1 MVKNLA
7 ILISKHFCQ
16 ENGIIHNFTVPY
28 NPSQNGKVE
37 RLNGILISSA
47 KALLNEAKLSR
58 HFWEYAVDT
67 ANFIHNR
74 LPHQGNENK
83 VPYEILYKKSVNYN
97 IFRVFGCR
105 VYFYVPK
112 ELRSKFD
119 NNAHP
124 GVFIGYCN
132 NTNAYKIFD
141 LIYNKIVTART
152 VEFMENE
159 PGNLLLYHF
168 PTNNEFRESSHIKF
182 LKQYPHSNQSIYLDN
197 KSDINIKSKENKM
210 NNNIANNNQIFHIP
224 DNTRNN
230 NMNNNISNNINN
242 KPKIMPKIIPTIIPT
257 IISITLSTTTTVTYT
272 LILTTKIITII
283 KEN

>member
-1 MVKNLA
+1 
-7 ILISKHFCQ
+7 
-16 ENGIIHNFTVPY
+16 
-28 NPSQNGKVE
+28 
-37 RLNGILISSA
+37 
-47 KALLNEAKLSR
+47 
-58 HFWEYAVDT
+58 
-67 ANFIHNR
+67 
-74 LPHQGNENK
+74 
-83 VPYEILYKKSVNYN
+83 
-97 IFRVFGCR
+97 
-105 VYFYVPK
+105 
-112 ELRSKFD
+112 
-119 NNAHP
+119 
-124 GVFIGYCN
+124 
-132 NTNAYKIFD
+132 
-141 LIYNKIVTART
+141 
-152 VEFMENE
+152 MENE
-159 PGNLLLYHF
+159 PGNLFLYHF

-257 IISITLSTTTTVTYT
+257 IISITLSTTTTTVTYT